1 MRDAFPPIH
10 EAERGSGRARGCQMG
25 RRGRKGRWVEGCLLT
40 KDADLI
46 VAKRS
51 LFR

>member
-1 MRDAFPPIH
+1 MKPRERGRFR
-10 EAERGSGRARGCQMG
+10 EAERLPDGEEGRQ
-25 RRGRKGRWVEGCLLT
+25 GRWVEGCLLT